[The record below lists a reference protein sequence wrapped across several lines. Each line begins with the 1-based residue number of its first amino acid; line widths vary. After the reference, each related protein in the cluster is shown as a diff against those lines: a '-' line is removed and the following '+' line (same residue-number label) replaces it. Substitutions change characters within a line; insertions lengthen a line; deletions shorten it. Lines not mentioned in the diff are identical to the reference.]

1 MKGWTTTS
9 FQNKVKKFAKDFDNK
24 NKKKKYSNY
33 NPWKGW
39 KGKSKDFPGA
49 KEKII
54 KIDID
59 KLRKK
64 PSNK

>member
-1 MKGWTTTS
+1 MSLEDT
-9 FQNKVKKFAKDFDNK
+9 

-54 KIDID
+54 KKDID

>member
-1 MKGWTTTS
+1 MSLEDT
-9 FQNKVKKFAKDFDNK
+9 NKR
-24 NKKKKYSNY
+24 KKYSNY

-64 PSNK
+64 PGNK